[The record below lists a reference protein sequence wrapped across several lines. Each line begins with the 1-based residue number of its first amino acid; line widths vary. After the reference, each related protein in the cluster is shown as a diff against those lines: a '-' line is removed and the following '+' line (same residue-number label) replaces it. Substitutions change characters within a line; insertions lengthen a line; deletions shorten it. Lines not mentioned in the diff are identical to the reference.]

1 MHRYYKFSLIPYRGT
16 LHFGG
21 NKPKEED
28 QIHDKPTELQCTD
41 VSTDQLTDKTEEETP
56 VQLVDKKVGGDSK
69 RQLIDIDQ
77 SCLKINVITK
87 TSSQVSH

>member
-1 MHRYYKFSLIPYRGT
+1 MD
-16 LHFGG
+16 HFLSTSSTSR
-21 NKPKEED
+21 D
-28 QIHDKPTELQCTD
+28 QLHDKPTGLQCTD

-56 VQLVDKKVGGDSK
+56 VQLVNKKVGGDSK

-77 SCLKINVITK
+77 SCLKINVIAK